1 MEISYERG
9 ANYSFLVIGT
19 EEKIAD
25 NYKVNMLINNKIAG
39 LLKTGIRSFN
49 NTQEIY
55 YDISSKSSMEK
66 LYGRS
71 KMTEEEIREFI
82 FGLSR
87 AVESVKEYLL
97 DINCICLRLD
107 MIFINPRNKMPEF
120 CYYPANQS
128 EFFSGLRHLLQSMLA
143 LVDHERREAVI
154 VAYGLQQIIVNENYT
169 VEELLDFVMTE
180 SRIEESSEN
189 GEEQSLKPE
198 DEIKTEEDKYG
209 YDDTGNDLYH
219 GLSNFDR
226 KEEKNKK
233 EKHRGGEKTKKP
245 KTLSAKISRFL
256 KNGFLKGEELT
267 TLEELEKND

>member
-128 EFFSGLRHLLQSMLA
+128 EFFSGLRHLLQNMLA

-180 SRIEESSEN
+180 SRIEESFEN
-189 GEEQSLKPE
+189 GEEQSLKLE
-198 DEIKTEEDKYG
+198 DEIKMENT
-209 YDDTGNDLYH
+209 N
-219 GLSNFDR
+219 
-226 KEEKNKK
+226 EKIRDEYSGKMDAGEVYENGKK
-233 EKHRGGEKTKKP
+233 NNIKTKKP